1 MEHLPGSG
9 TMEAEAPDEARWLVG
24 DELAAVIFVRDYI
37 QLQFEGHMFN
47 VNNPLSVEVGG
58 TQLVP
63 GEAGW
68 RDALCARINQVVRAA
83 ETLDQQEIRIE
94 FMDGAVFSVSL
105 RLDDFTGPEAAVLF
119 DDTPGP
125 MSRWT
130 VWRVDD

>member
-1 MEHLPGSG
+1 
-9 TMEAEAPDEARWLVG
+9 MEAEAPDEARRLVG
-24 DELAAVIFVRDYI
+24 EELAAVIFVRDYI
-37 QLQFEGHMFN
+37 QLHFEGQI
-47 VNNPLSVEVGG
+47 VTAYSPLTVEVEG
-58 TQLVP
+58 TWLTP
-63 GEAGW
+63 DARGW

-105 RLDDFTGPEAAVLF
+105 RPDAFTGPEAAVLF

-125 MSRWT
+125 MSRWA